1 MPARLVP
8 LTGSPTPPIPLIRPV
23 ALVGRLSECDV
34 AIDLPAISR
43 RHCCLA
49 IAYDRLLIR
58 DLGSR
63 HGVRVNGVPVDEAI
77 LKPGDEVAI
86 GPLIYRLEVT
96 P

>member
-8 LTGSPTPPIPLIRPV
+8 LTPGHAPPIPLKGSV
-23 ALVGRLSECDV
+23 TLVGRLPECDA

-49 IAYDRLLIR
+49 IAYDRHLIR

-63 HGVRVNGVPVDEAI
+63 HGVRVNGVPVDEAL

-86 GPLIYRLEVT
+86 GPLIYRLEVA

>member
-8 LTGSPTPPIPLIRPV
+8 LTGGPTPPIPLRSSV
-23 ALVGRLSECDV
+23 ALVGRLPECDV
-34 AIDLPAISR
+34 AIGLPSISR

-49 IAYDRLLIR
+49 IADDRFLIR

-63 HGVRVNGVPVDEAI
+63 HGVRVNGLPVDEAL

-86 GPLIYRLEVT
+86 GPLIYRLEIT

>member
-8 LTGSPTPPIPLIRPV
+8 LTGGPTPPIALRSPV
-23 ALVGRLSECDV
+23 VLVGRLPDCDV
-34 AIDLPAISR
+34 PVDLPSISR

-49 IAYDRLLIR
+49 VAYDRLLIR

-63 HGVRVNGVPVDEAI
+63 HGVRVNGALVEEA
-77 LKPGDEVAI
+77 LLNPGDEVAI
-86 GPLIYRLEVT
+86 GPLIYRVEVT